1 MEPNNLP
8 GQKSHFESPPTSILK
23 KLILRLITK
32 VEELDLVIVF
42 SPEHPEKDLL
52 QEQNFHSPEHPFE
65 KDL

>member
-1 MEPNNLP
+1 M
-8 GQKSHFESPPTSILK
+8 LK